1 MTVAELM
8 ASLLDMPDDAI
19 VVQRGYETGMDEI
32 RAPKLRR
39 IFMRKP
45 PFESYDGEYQSHY
58 DGSDGELYAVVL
70 GEAGG

>member
-8 ASLLDMPDDAI
+8 ASLLDMPDEAI

-45 PFESYDGEYQSHY
+45 PFESYNGEYQSYY

-70 GEAGG
+70 GDAG